1 MISAAE
7 LRERACRIRLVSFDV
22 DGVLTDGRIF
32 IDDQG
37 REMKA
42 FSVLDGLGMKLAMQA
57 GIGVAWI
64 TGSHAP
70 AVAHR
75 ARQLGVHQLVLGAEH
90 KLPAWER
97 LRAQSG
103 LAPEACA
110 HVGDDLPDV
119 PVFRR
124 CGLAIT
130 VPGAPAS
137 VATHAHFAT
146 RAGGGMGAAR
156 EVCEFLV
163 EAQGRLPALL
173 APYAAAGDDGG
184 SR

>member
-1 MISAAE
+1 M
-7 LRERACRIRLVSFDV
+7 RI
-22 DGVLTDGRIF
+22 VLTSIF
-32 IDDQG
+32 VDDQG

-57 GIGVAWI
+57 GIAVAWI

-70 AVAHR
+70 AVEHR

-97 LRAQSG
+97 LCAQSG

-130 VPGAPAS
+130 VPGAPAT
-137 VATHAHFAT
+137 VAAHAHFAT
-146 RAGGGMGAAR
+146 RTGGGMGAATI
-156 EVCEFLV
+156 
-163 EAQGRLPALL
+163 QYALSGPISSVRCTFMAHWGIKPDL
-173 APYAAAGDDGG
+173 MMASSSD
-184 SR
+184 